1 MSLGVEE
8 KLGVGRCVILKIK
21 KLRNSKIKQFGQG
34 QTKMYQTENLGE
46 VSLTVGPIFFPLE
59 FSLFSAQQFT

>member
-34 QTKMYQTENLGE
+34 QTKMYQIENLGE
-46 VSLTVGPIFFPLE
+46 VSLTVGPIFFPLK